1 MRTITKILSLVTL
14 LAVLSGCEKDNF
26 GDTAFLESAKA
37 PANLNPFF
45 NITQDNTGL
54 VTITPNGDGARA
66 YDIYF
71 GHGGTN
77 PTRVTAGQSVTHVYP
92 EGTYTVKTVAY
103 GVSGK
108 ITESTKQLTVSFRAP
123 ENLKVTITNDKSISK
138 QVNVTA
144 TADFA
149 VAYDVY
155 FGEDATAAPVVGTI
169 GTTVSYKYKN
179 PGTYTIRVV
188 AKSGGV
194 KTTEYSENF
203 AVTAILQPPSSAPTP
218 PSRSTSDV
226 ISIFSGA
233 YTNVSTDY
241 FPDWGQAGQGSSWA
255 LFDLNGDKMLQYNKL
270 SYQGNQ
276 INSAVNVT
284 NMEYLHMDV
293 WTATDGL
300 KLETSLIS
308 LSSGEKPVTRTL
320 EGNKWN
326 SIDIP
331 ISAFTSQGLSVAD
344 IHQLKYVGNP
354 WATGTVFIDNI
365 YFYKSPSVSVLP
377 LTFESGNLNNITFDG
392 FDGGATTVVDNPNN
406 NGNSSAKVLKL
417 VKGSGQTWAGSKI
430 TSTIPFDFTN
440 STTIT
445 AKVWSPRAGLEL
457 LMKFEDATP
466 WPNTVATAEKK
477 ATTTL
482 ANQWETLTFNFSGL
496 NKAVEWKNIVL
507 IMDNG
512 TQGDGTSN
520 YTIYVDDIKL
530 N

>member
-1 MRTITKILSLVTL
+1 MRTITKILSLVIL
-14 LAVLSGCEKDNF
+14 LGVFSGCEKENF
-26 GDTAFLESAKA
+26 GDTSFLESVEA
-37 PANLNPFF
+37 PSGLNPFF

-54 VTITPNGDGARA
+54 VTITPNGEGATA

-71 GHGGTN
+71 GHGSSN
-77 PTRVTAGQSVTHVYP
+77 PTRVQAGQSVTHVYP
-92 EGTYTVKTVAY
+92 EGTYSVKSVAY

-123 ENLKVTITNDKSISK
+123 ENLKVTIINDLAVSK
-138 QVNVTA
+138 QVKVTA

-155 FGEDATAAPVVGTI
+155 FGENANAAPVVGTI
-169 GTTVSYKYKN
+169 GTTVTYKYQN
-179 PGTYTIRVV
+179 AGTYTIKVV

-194 KTTEYSENF
+194 KTTEYTENF
-203 AVTAILQPPSSAPTP
+203 VVTAILQPLSSAPTP
-218 PSRSTSDV
+218 PNRNTSDV
-226 ISIFSGA
+226 ISIFSDA
-233 YTNVSTDY
+233 YTSVSTDY
-241 FPDWGQAGQGSSWA
+241 FPDWGQGGQGSSWS
-255 LFDLNGDKMLQYNKL
+255 LFDLNGDKMLKYNKL

-276 INSAVNVT
+276 INSAVDIR
-284 NMEYLHMDV
+284 NMQYLHMDV

-308 LSSGEKPVTRTL
+308 VSSGEKPVTKTL
-320 EGNKWN
+320 EANKWN

-331 ISAFTSQGLSVAD
+331 ISAFTSQGLTVAD
-344 IHQLKYVGNP
+344 IHQLKYVGDP
-354 WATGTVFIDNI
+354 WATGTVFIDNV
-365 YFYKSPSVSVLP
+365 YFYKPTSVLP
-377 LTFESGNLNNITFDG
+377 LTFESGNLNGITFG
-392 FDGGATTVVDNPNN
+392 AFDGGITTVVDNPNTT
-406 NGNSSAKVLKL
+406 GNSSAKVLKL
-417 VKGSGQTWAGSKI
+417 VKGSGQPWAGSKI
-430 TSTIPFDFTN
+430 TSSASFDFTN

-445 AKVWSPRAGLEL
+445 AKVWSPRAGLNL
-457 LMKFEDATP
+457 LMKFEDATA
-466 WPNTVATAEKK
+466 WPNTVATSEIV

-496 NKAVEWKNIVL
+496 NKAVNWQNLVL

-520 YTIYVDDIKL
+520 YTIYVDDINL

>member
-1 MRTITKILSLVTL
+1 MKSIKNILSIALVL
-14 LAVLSGCEKDNF
+14 LVFAGCEKDTFN
-26 GDTAFLESAKA
+26 DLSFLETASA

-54 VTITPNGDGARA
+54 VTITPNGEGATA
-66 YDIYF
+66 YDIYY
-71 GHGGTN
+71 GHGPATAV
-77 PTRVTAGQSVTHVYP
+77 RVLPGASITHVYP
-92 EGTYTVKTVAY
+92 EGVYSVRSVAY
-103 GVSGK
+103 GISGK
-108 ITESTKQLTVSFRAP
+108 ISDTTTQLTVSFRAP
-123 ENLKVTITNDKSISK
+123 ENLKVTIKNDLAISK

-155 FGEDATAAPVVGTI
+155 FGENATAAPVVGTI
-169 GTTVSYKYKN
+169 GSTVTYKYQN

-194 KTTEYSENF
+194 KTTQYTENF
-203 AVTAILQPPSSAPTP
+203 AVTAILQPLSSAPTP
-218 PSRSTSDV
+218 PGRISSDV
-226 ISIFSGA
+226 ISIFSAA

-241 FPDWGQAGQGSSWA
+241 FPDWGQASQGSSWA

-276 INSAVNVT
+276 INSTVDIR

-293 WTATDGL
+293 WTADDGL
-300 KLETSLIS
+300 NLETSLIS
-308 LSSGEKPVTRTL
+308 VSSGEKPVTRTL

-331 ISAFTSQGLSVAD
+331 ISAFKNQGLSVAD
-344 IHQLKYVGNP
+344 IHQFKYVGAP
-354 WATGTVFIDNI
+354 WATGTVFIDNV

-377 LTFESGNLNNITFDG
+377 LNFESGNLTNITFDA
-392 FDGGATTVVDNPNN
+392 FDGGVTTVVNNPDN
-406 NGNSSAKVLKL
+406 NGNTSAKVLKL
-417 VKGSGQTWAGSKI
+417 VKGSGQPWAGSKI
-430 TSTIPFDFTN
+430 TSSIPFDFTT

-445 AKVWSPRAGLEL
+445 AKVWSPRAGLKL

-466 WPNTVATAEKK
+466 WPNTTATSEIT

-496 NKAVEWKNIVL
+496 NKAVQWNNLVL

-512 TQGDGTSN
+512 TQGDGSSN
-520 YTIYVDDIKL
+520 YTIYLDDITL